1 MAGVEFNTTVLLV
14 TMIVYLAIMVSILVY
29 FARQEQDTVE
39 VYSLGGR
46 GLGWLPSAMSS
57 MASQSSGFI
66 FIGLVGVGYTLGGFS
81 TWYIL
86 GDALNAILLW
96 TFFAWRLKKFSD
108 HNKSID
114 LPDLLADIYNDK
126 GNWVRSITAI
136 AMAIFMIGYVSS
148 QCTSAAKTLGPLFN
162 LDMNW
167 GIVIAAALVL
177 LYTVFAGYKGVVW
190 TDTVQGFLMML
201 IAFVTP
207 VVALKAV
214 GGWGALQAGLAGIDP
229 MFLTARQAGPIAVSL
244 AVAIGWFSVSFS
256 TWGQGHVVTRIMGMD
271 SLKGIKKA
279 ALLSTFFCAFTR
291 MTCVLTGM
299 CARVLFPNLSDPEAS
314 FPLILGTYFHPV
326 IAGIAVMGV
335 LAAVITTADSQ
346 LLAAGTTIVRN
357 IYQKMINKNASEEN
371 LVKLTKWLMVI
382 ITIVCITFAIYAKGV
397 VFYMVLF
404 AYVGGGA
411 ALGIP
416 LFMGLFWKRANKYG
430 AMAGCIVGLLT
441 VCIWKLTGMS
451 SVIHE
456 GVPGLILAALAVVI
470 GSLLTKEDPYRI
482 EQHNK
487 IYGEK
492 QVKDVN

>member
-271 SLKGIKKA
+271 SLK
-279 ALLSTFFCAFTR
+279 
-291 MTCVLTGM
+291 
-299 CARVLFPNLSDPEAS
+299 
-314 FPLILGTYFHPV
+314 
-326 IAGIAVMGV
+326 
-335 LAAVITTADSQ
+335 
-346 LLAAGTTIVRN
+346 
-357 IYQKMINKNASEEN
+357 
-371 LVKLTKWLMVI
+371 
-382 ITIVCITFAIYAKGV
+382 
-397 VFYMVLF
+397 
-404 AYVGGGA
+404 
-411 ALGIP
+411 
-416 LFMGLFWKRANKYG
+416 
-430 AMAGCIVGLLT
+430 
-441 VCIWKLTGMS
+441 
-451 SVIHE
+451 
-456 GVPGLILAALAVVI
+456 
-470 GSLLTKEDPYRI
+470 
-482 EQHNK
+482 
-487 IYGEK
+487 
-492 QVKDVN
+492 